1 MDPLEVDFLPDGGQ
15 TALEVTKRLSAFL
28 GDARQSLDVAI
39 YDFHAREGATAGI
52 ADALEAAAARGV
64 AVRVAF
70 NVERKPA
77 HGHVTPMTAAPEVID
92 GLEVPT
98 KGIHDQGSLMHHKY
112 VVRDAAAVWTGSTNW
127 TDDAFTREEN
137 SLIRVA
143 SAEIAAAYS
152 ENFTQLWEHGNIER
166 SGGAGSVVSL
176 GAGITAQPLF
186 SPRGPSLAH
195 RAAERIAAARRR
207 VRVAS
212 PVYTSGAV
220 LGTLA
225 ELAGRKSFDLRGAY
239 DATQMLQVEGQWRDW
254 PPNHWKIEAWHA
266 LRPRLE
272 GKVTTPYAPG
282 AVHDYMHAKIVVA
295 DDEVVT
301 GSYNLSHG
309 GEENAENVLHIVG
322 EPIAVRFAAFVDQ
335 IADRYREKVQPAGP
349 G

>member
-1 MDPLEVDFLPDGGQ
+1 MEPLEFDFLPDGGQ
-15 TALEVTKRLSAFL
+15 SAADVTNRVCLFL
-28 GDARQSLDVAI
+28 GQAAHSLDVAI
-39 YDFHAREGATAGI
+39 YDFHAREGATAKI
-52 ADALEAAAARGV
+52 ADALEAALARGV

-70 NVERKPA
+70 NVERQPA
-77 HGHVTPMTAAPEVID
+77 KGHEPPMASAPEVID

-112 VVRDAAAVWTGSTNW
+112 IVRDANAVWTGSTNW

-137 SLIRVA
+137 TLIRVD
-143 SAEIAAAYS
+143 SQEIAAAYT
-152 ENFTQLWEHGNIER
+152 ENFTQLWERGSIER
-166 SGGAGSVVSL
+166 SGGGGAVVDL
-176 GAGITAQPLF
+176 GGGITAQPLF

-195 RAAERIAAARRR
+195 RAAERIGAARRR
-207 VRVAS
+207 IRVAS

-225 ELAGRKSFDLRGAY
+225 ELAGRRSFDLRGAY

-254 PPNHWKIEAWHA
+254 PANHWKIEAWHA

-272 GKVTTPYAPG
+272 GKVTTPYAAG

-322 EPIAVRFAAFVDQ
+322 EPIAARFAAFVDQ
-335 IADRYREKVQPAGP
+335 IADRYKTS
-349 G
+349 

>member
-1 MDPLEVDFLPDGGQ
+1 MDLEIDFLPDGGQ
-15 TALEVTKRLSAFL
+15 SAGDVTDRVCRFL
-28 GDARQSLDVAI
+28 GEAARSLDVAI
-39 YDFHAREGATAGI
+39 YDFHAREGATAKI
-52 ADALEAAAARGV
+52 ADALEAAVARGV

-70 NVERKPA
+70 NVERQPTK
-77 HGHVTPMTAAPEVID
+77 GHEPPMTAAPEMID

-112 VVRDAAAVWTGSTNW
+112 VVRDANAVWTGSTNW
-127 TDDAFTREEN
+127 TDDAFSREEN
-137 SLIRVA
+137 TLIRVM
-143 SAEIAAAYS
+143 SPQIAAVYA
-152 ENFTQLWEHGNIER
+152 ENFAQLWERGNIEH
-166 SGGAGSVVSL
+166 SGGSGSVVDV
-176 GAGITAQPLF
+176 GKGVTVQALF

-195 RAAERIAAARRR
+195 RAAERIGAARRR
-207 VRVAS
+207 IRVAS

-239 DATQMLQVEGQWRDW
+239 DATQMQQVQGQWQGW

-309 GEENAENVLHIVG
+309 GEENAENVLHIVS
-322 EPIAVRFAAFVDQ
+322 EPVAARFATFIDQ
-335 IADRYREKVQPAGP
+335 IADRYRST
-349 G
+349 

>member
-1 MDPLEVDFLPDGGQ
+1 MDAFEVDFLPDGGQ
-15 TALEVTKRLSAFL
+15 TAVEVAARVVALL
-28 GDARQSLDVAI
+28 GQATRSLDVAI
-39 YDFHAREGATAGI
+39 YDFHAREGATAAI
-52 ADALEAAAARGV
+52 SDALEAAAARGV

-70 NVERKPA
+70 NLERKPA
-77 HGHVTPMTAAPEVID
+77 RGHETPMTAAPEVID

-98 KGIHDQGSLMHHKY
+98 KGVHDQGTLMHHKY
-112 VVRDAAAVWTGSTNW
+112 IVRDSGAVWTGSTNW

-137 SLIRVA
+137 ALIHVT
-143 SAEIAAAYS
+143 SPEIAEAYAA
-152 ENFTQLWEHGNIER
+152 NFTQLWEHGDIEH
-166 SGGAGSVVSL
+166 SGGSGPLVSL
-176 GAGITAQPLF
+176 GSGVTVQPLF

-195 RAAERIAAARRR
+195 RAAERIAASRRR
-207 VRVAS
+207 IRVAS

-225 ELAGRKSFDLRGAY
+225 ELAGRKSVDLRGAY
-239 DATQMLQVEGQWRDW
+239 DATQMQQVEGQWRDW

-309 GEENAENVLHIVG
+309 GEENAENVLHIVS
-322 EPIAVRFAAFVDQ
+322 EPTAVRFAAFVDQ
-335 IADRYREKVQPAGP
+335 IADRYRAG
-349 G
+349 

>member
-1 MDPLEVDFLPDGGQ
+1 MDPFEVDFLPDGGQ
-15 TALEVTKRLSAFL
+15 SAADVAERVCRFVRE
-28 GDARQSLDVAI
+28 AERSLDVAI
-39 YDFHAREGATAGI
+39 YDFHAREGATAAI
-52 ADALEAAAARGV
+52 ADALEEAAGRGV

-70 NVERKPA
+70 NVERQPA
-77 HGHVTPMTAAPEVID
+77 RSHVVPMAAAPEVID

-112 VVRDAAAVWTGSTNW
+112 IVRDAAAVWTGSTNW

-137 SLIRVA
+137 ALIRVDDPQV
-143 SAEIAAAYS
+143 AAAYA
-152 ENFTQLWEHGNIER
+152 ENFTQLWDHGSIEP
-166 SGGAGSVVSL
+166 SGGIGPVVDL
-176 GAGITAQPLF
+176 GNGVTVQPLF

-195 RAAERIAAARRR
+195 RAAERIGAARHRI
-207 VRVAS
+207 RVAS

-225 ELAGRKSFDLRGAY
+225 ELAGRKAFDLRGAY

-272 GKVTTPYAPG
+272 GKTTTPFAPG

-322 EPIAVRFAAFVDQ
+322 GSVAARFAGFVDQ
-335 IADRYREKVQPAGP
+335 IADRYRAS
-349 G
+349 